1 MAIPQRSMW
10 DTGWSATDESFNKPA
25 QPAAPPAAPAPRA
38 STPPAPRAPA
48 NPAASSHMPTP
59 PAAHQTNAAVIADLA
74 RQARA
79 ARNDLQVAQEQFARR
94 SLALFESLRVVDPSL
109 AELSVHVLGNEVIAA
124 SWFTSRNLH
133 FAQRAPMEM
142 LVIGDRQG
150 VVNELMRLEHG
161 MY

>member
-1 MAIPQRSMW
+1 
-10 DTGWSATDESFNKPA
+10 
-25 QPAAPPAAPAPRA
+25 
-38 STPPAPRAPA
+38 
-48 NPAASSHMPTP
+48 MPTP

-79 ARNDLQVAQEQFARR
+79 ARNDLQVAHEQFARR

-142 LVIGDRQG
+142 LVVGDRQG
-150 VVNELMRLEHG
+150 VINELMRLEHG